1 MKNLANFIEDSENPI
16 INFELGKEYE
26 SIGQTGAAI
35 SFYLRTAERSSTD
48 LQQYQALMRCCM
60 CLEKQKTRDDT
71 EKGLLLKSIALL
83 PTRPEAYFFLSR
95 IHENRSEWQESHTVA
110 VLGLNQ
116 ADFSTASVVPEY
128 YPGYYGL
135 LFQKGMTSWWVGLT
149 EQSRQIMLF
158 LKDNYKMLPMYETAV
173 KNNLTNCGLP
183 KIPLNETPKW
193 NNAPDL
199 VPLFTHTYYDSSM
212 IDSIRLSFDGVR
224 NIKKNFSQSYQDLF
238 VLAATRGKRN
248 GQYLEIGSADPF
260 YGNNTALLETMFDW
274 KGLSIE
280 YEPQK
285 VKDFEYR
292 RKNDVICT
300 DATTVNYSATLAT
313 KGFPK
318 DIDYLQ
324 VDCDPPE
331 ISFTVLK
338 SIPFD
343 QYRFAVITFE
353 HDYYYNQNVRDQ
365 SREFLQ
371 SQGYELLVSDVAYN
385 KVHSYEDWWVHPELV
400 DEATRNSLRDVGNG
414 IKFATDYMFHVSLPT
429 AAITVDTKANI
440 ARTASNIINQQPM
453 PGVWIVD
460 NFYQNPEAIRKFA
473 LEQEYDQGGL
483 GKRYIGDRTKEQFLF
498 PGLKEEF
505 EYIMNRKIVNWES
518 HGMNGRFQVC
528 KEGEPIAYHC
538 DNQTW
543 AAMLYLTP
551 DAPYQ
556 SGTSTHA
563 LKGTDI
569 RHITHPDIL
578 KCFRPG
584 SQNLDRT
591 IFEPVDSFGNVYNR
605 LVIFNAGYIHSAT
618 DYFGFNNDNCRL
630 WHIFFFD

>member
-1 MKNLANFIEDSENPI
+1 MKNLANFIENSEDPV

-48 LQQYQALMRCCM
+48 LQQYEALMRCCV

-83 PTRPEAYFFLSR
+83 PTRPEAYFLLSR
-95 IHENRSEWQESHTVA
+95 VHEHRTEWQESYSMA
-110 VLGLNQ
+110 VLGLEL
-116 ADFSTASVVPEY
+116 ADFGTDSVLPEN

-158 LKDNYKMLPMYETAV
+158 LKDHYKMLPVYETAV
-173 KNNLTNCGLP
+173 NNNLKNCGLP
-183 KIPLNETPKW
+183 KIPLHEKPKW
-193 NNAPDL
+193 NNAPDT

-212 IDSIRLSFDGVR
+212 VNDIRLRFDGI
-224 NIKKNFSQSYQDLF
+224 NDIKKNFSQSYQDLF
-238 VLAATRGKRN
+238 VLAATKGKRN
-248 GQYLEIGSADPF
+248 GQYLEIGSAEPF

-280 YEPQK
+280 YDLAK

-292 RKNDVICT
+292 RKNPVICT
-300 DATTVNYSATLAT
+300 DATTVDYAAILAT
-313 KGFPK
+313 KGFTK

-331 ISFTVLK
+331 ISFGILK
-338 SIPFD
+338 SMPFD

-353 HDYYYNQNVRDQ
+353 HDHYWNQNVRDQ
-365 SREFLQ
+365 SREFLKR
-371 SQGYELLVSDVAYN
+371 QGYELLVSDLAYN

-400 DEATRNSLRDVGNG
+400 DEHTRNSLRAIGND
-414 IKFATDYMFHVSLPT
+414 IKFATDYMFPPSLPT
-429 AAITVDTKANI
+429 ATVAITTKSNI
-440 ARTASNIINQQPM
+440 TRTASTLINQQPM
-453 PGVWIVD
+453 PGIWIVD
-460 NFYQNPEAIRKFA
+460 NFYQNPDEIRKFA
-473 LEQEYDQGGL
+473 LAQEYDQGGFN
-483 GKRYIGDRTKEQFLF
+483 KPYIGDRTKEQFLF
-498 PGLKEEF
+498 PGLREEF

-518 HGMNGRFQVC
+518 HAMNGRFQVC
-528 KEGEPIAYHC
+528 KEGEPLVYHC
-538 DNQTW
+538 DEQAW

-551 DAPYQ
+551 NAPYH
-556 SGTSTHA
+556 SGTATHA

-569 RHITHPDIL
+569 RHISHPEISR
-578 KCFRPG
+578 CFRPG
-584 SQNLDRT
+584 SRNLDRT

-618 DYFGFNNDNCRL
+618 DYFGFNNENSRL
-630 WHIFFFD
+630 WQMFFFD

>member
-1 MKNLANFIEDSENPI
+1 
-16 INFELGKEYE
+16 
-26 SIGQTGAAI
+26 
-35 SFYLRTAERSSTD
+35 
-48 LQQYQALMRCCM
+48 
-60 CLEKQKTRDDT
+60 
-71 EKGLLLKSIALL
+71 
-83 PTRPEAYFFLSR
+83 
-95 IHENRSEWQESHTVA
+95 
-110 VLGLNQ
+110 
-116 ADFSTASVVPEY
+116 
-128 YPGYYGL
+128 
-135 LFQKGMTSWWVGLT
+135 
-149 EQSRQIMLF
+149 
-158 LKDNYKMLPMYETAV
+158 MYATAV
-173 KNNLTNCGLP
+173 NNNLTNCGLP
-183 KIPLNETPKW
+183 RIPLNETPKW
-193 NNAPDL
+193 ND
-199 VPLFTHTYYDSSM
+199 VPEVTDVYAHTYYDSGM
-212 IDSIRLSFDGVR
+212 IDSIRLSFDGIQ

-248 GQYLEIGSADPF
+248 GRYLEIGSADPF

-280 YEPQK
+280 YESSR

-292 RKNDVICT
+292 RKNDVICI
-300 DATTVNYSATLAT
+300 DATTVNYSAILAT

-324 VDCDPPE
+324 VDCEPPE
-331 ISFTVLK
+331 VSFGILK

-343 QYRFAVITFE
+343 QYRFATITFE
-353 HDYYYNQNVRDQ
+353 HDYYWNQNVRDQ

-371 SQGYELLVSDVAYN
+371 SKGYELLVSDLAYN
-385 KVHSYEDWWVHPELV
+385 KTNSYEDWWVHPELV
-400 DEATRNSLRDVGNG
+400 DEDTKNSLRAVSNG
-414 IKFATDYMFHVSLPT
+414 IKFATDYMFPASLPT
-429 AAITVDTKANI
+429 AAITVNTKANI

-473 LEQEYDQGGL
+473 LEQEYDKGGL
-483 GKRYIGDRTKEQFLF
+483 GKLYIGDRTKEQFLF

-505 EYIMNRKIVNWES
+505 EYIMNRKIVNWEG

-528 KEGEPIAYHC
+528 KEGEPIPHHC

-556 SGTSTHA
+556 TGTSTYA
-563 LKGTDI
+563 LKGTNI

-591 IFEPVDSFGNVYNR
+591 IFEPVDSFANVYNR

-630 WHIFFFD
+630 WQIFFFD